1 MGGQVRLATVGLER
15 RAAVAER
22 THADGCR
29 QDLLLWPYEKFWT
42 WAKLVISSLVTSRQ
56 ANGRFCTARP

>member
-1 MGGQVRLATVGLER
+1 MGGQVRLATGELER

-29 QDLLLWPYEKFWT
+29 QDLLLWPYEKFWM
-42 WAKLVISSLVTSRQ
+42 WAKLMISSPV
-56 ANGRFCTARP
+56 